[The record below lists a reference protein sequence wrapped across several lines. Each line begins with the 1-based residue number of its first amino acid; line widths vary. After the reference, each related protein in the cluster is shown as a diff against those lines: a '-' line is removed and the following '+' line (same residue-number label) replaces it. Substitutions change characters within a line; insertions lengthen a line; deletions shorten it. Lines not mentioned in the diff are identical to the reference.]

1 MFEPERAVSTCGL
14 WLFLHIYTGMARIS
28 TLREAIHWIKA
39 SLSATSIM
47 WTRKMVDEE

>member
-14 WLFLHIYTGMARIS
+14 WLFLHIYTAMAHTS
-28 TLREAIHWIKA
+28 TLSKALHWIKA

-47 WTRKMVDEE
+47 WTREMVDKE